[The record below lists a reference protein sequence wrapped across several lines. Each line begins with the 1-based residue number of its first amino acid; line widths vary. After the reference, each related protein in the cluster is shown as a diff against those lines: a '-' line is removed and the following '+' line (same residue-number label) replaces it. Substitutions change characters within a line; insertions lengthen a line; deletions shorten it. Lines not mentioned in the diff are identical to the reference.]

1 MVLHFKESIPTVAMV
16 AAICDKFGDAV
27 LNDRKEIMAFIRVT
41 MQFCLNFDC
50 KEESYNLEIEML
62 SISLAVLSLMLNAK
76 VCITFFL
83 L

>member
-1 MVLHFKESIPTVAMV
+1 MILHLKESIPTVAMV

-41 MQFCLNFDC
+41 MECCLNFDC
-50 KEESYNLEIEML
+50 KEESYDLEMEML
-62 SISLAVLSLMLNAK
+62 SISLAVLSLMLNVK
-76 VCITFFL
+76 VCIMFCL